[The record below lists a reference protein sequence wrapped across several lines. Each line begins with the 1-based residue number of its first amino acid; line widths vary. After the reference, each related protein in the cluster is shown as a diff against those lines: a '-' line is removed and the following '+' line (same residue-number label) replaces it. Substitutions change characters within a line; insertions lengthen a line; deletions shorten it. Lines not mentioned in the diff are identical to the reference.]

1 MFFNIFS
8 TYKVTEEQIK
18 KKLFEFDFISKM
30 FYCKVVTFVLWVT
43 ITYSDVND
51 AHQYNDSFDVLQS
64 HAMTHLKIF
73 ETINDAEQARIQH
86 STDFTKISEYMRVK
100 FAARYRNDANC
111 FTNIGPISGGFWA
124 NPYFIYL
131 KSVTG
136 DNMHIVCFKS
146 PFSVCNADQIYFL
159 I

>member
-1 MFFNIFS
+1 MFHF
-8 TYKVTEEQIK
+8 
-18 KKLFEFDFISKM
+18 
-30 FYCKVVTFVLWVT
+30 KVVIFVLWVT
-43 ITYSDVND
+43 ITYSAMNE
-51 AHQYNDSFDVLQS
+51 AHQNDDSFNVLKS
-64 HAMTHLKIF
+64 HAMTQLEILD
-73 ETINDAEQARIQH
+73 TINDAEEARIQH
-86 STDFTKISEYMRVK
+86 SKDFTKISEYMRVK

-131 KSVTG
+131 KSVTE

-146 PFSVCNADQIYFL
+146 PYSVCNADQIYFL